1 MICFYNGC
9 FYDFLLYVR
18 EQRQIKVED
27 NNRSTLFFGDL
38 SNCII
43 ENDATAEEA
52 TLFHVVGSFL
62 CCHGK
67 VGEKS
72 LQIIF

>member
-1 MICFYNGC
+1 MIFYYVLENKGKLKLKTINK
-9 FYDFLLYVR
+9 DLLYSLVII
-18 EQRQIKVED
+18 QLYSI
-27 NNRSTLFFGDL
+27 LC
-38 SNCII
+38 CII

-52 TLFHVVGSFL
+52 MLFHAVGSFL
-62 CCHGK
+62 CRHSK